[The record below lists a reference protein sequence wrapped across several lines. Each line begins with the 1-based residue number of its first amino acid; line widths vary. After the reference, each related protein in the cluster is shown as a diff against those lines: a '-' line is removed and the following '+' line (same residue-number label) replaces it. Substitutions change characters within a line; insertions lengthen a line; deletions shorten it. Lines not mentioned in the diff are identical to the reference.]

1 MNKLFTVFIVILIF
15 IKYTLLLNANNDK
28 TYINTTNITYDEEK
42 NIVELAK
49 DSKINIDNTNILV
62 DRGIIDYKNNKIEI
76 FGNFYL
82 YQDLNIL
89 SGKDLK
95 GNTSLKKFSA
105 IDVSYIYNND
115 LKIDSDKLK
124 KADNEVYFYNNFLTP
139 CELEGYFGCPTWS
152 LRIDKTKYDVDKDKF
167 VHFDTFLQI
176 ADYKLFYLPYFSHYG
191 TKAPRQRGFLTPTL
205 EFAIGGNSG
214 IYTPYYLPIKES
226 TDIRI
231 TPKFIFSDSLEFI
244 NNYSLNT
251 LVKHRTSGGDFKISI
266 DNIKYENNNDLN
278 TSARLDLRNV
288 IDKNKIIYFEGLVTN
303 SVSTTRSLN
312 EEPIKFENIYLR
324 LDNYDFYLK
333 DDYLGT
339 ELSTVEAFDSTNV
352 SLVPLTPILKYR
364 NYINI
369 NENISNFNDINF
381 TIIKRNESK
390 DDLASESNNLKINNY
405 FTNNSNVGKVNIFN
419 KLTLLNSFNSYRFE
433 HNDNLNST
441 DSFNHLIIS
450 SDYFFNYNQTIK
462 PRLKFIYN
470 QDLYHTDN
478 IMNEDSNSITFNFQ
492 NLYSDNRFFGTDL
505 RENTSRIVYGIESE
519 IELANHNLEINT
531 SQSYDLK
538 KNNNFSQ
545 KLNQNSNFSDF
556 AFETKINFQSLNLSI
571 DSRLDKSSFKN
582 KETNIGLST
591 NKPFD
596 IALNYHETS
605 KNAFSEKSNDTE
617 YLSVSL
623 AKKVNENIR
632 FSYGSNIDLRNNFSP
647 FYDAFGVEVSDEC
660 SKLSIQ
666 YTNRRYN
673 DNYNTSP
680 EELFSI
686 SYYMDYLG
694 FFGYQQTTDL
704 FFQEAGTFNYGL

>member
-244 NNYSLNT
+244 NNYSFNT

-266 DNIKYENNNDLN
+266 DNIKYESNNDLN

-333 DDYLGT
+333 DDYLGA

>member
-333 DDYLGT
+333 DDYLGA

>member
-244 NNYSLNT
+244 NNYSFNT